1 MLSSFSKWL
10 KSFLSDRRGSI
21 SVIFAISTIPL
32 VLAVGSAVDYAKL
45 SKMRSELQGAL
56 DSAVLA
62 GAAYRHAQDSERIGE
77 AQAFLSSNFDGLLV
91 TGAFTADGDP
101 TRGLIATVRG
111 TARISVPMAFMGIVG
126 LGTVDVAVGAAA
138 RGVVGPPI
146 CMLALDPDV
155 THGLDIQG
163 TTDFDAIDCA
173 VHTNSGSPRALNQD
187 GGATGDADLFCA
199 AGGFEGENFTPQPYS
214 RCGTVPD
221 PFAALPMPVVSGCDE
236 HNTQMTNGTHILSPG
251 VYCGGIR
258 ALAFADVT
266 LLPGIYVIKDGDL
279 ELQAHSNIHGAGVFF
294 YFYGN
299 NAFLNHHSQ
308 AIIDISA
315 PTSGDYAG
323 IAMSQD
329 ALSSVGETSILSGG
343 PDVRI
348 VGSLHFPTQILKIA
362 GGGDFAN
369 ISPYMPMIASSFIV
383 TGNGVMTVQ
392 VDMDAAGYQDQLA
405 HAADGVILIE

>member
-1 MLSSFSKWL
+1 MLSFFSKWL
-10 KSFLSDRRGSI
+10 KSFFSDRRGS
-21 SVIFAISTIPL
+21 VAVFFGISTIPL
-32 VLAVGSAVDYAKL
+32 VLAVGSAVDYATIA
-45 SKMRSELQGAL
+45 KMRTELQGAL

-77 AQAFLSSNFDGLLV
+77 AQAFLSTNFDSPLQV

-126 LGTVDVAVGAAA
+126 IGTVDVVVAAAA

-199 AGGFEGENFTPQPYS
+199 RGGYEGENFTPEPYS

-221 PFAALPMPVVSGCDE
+221 PFAELPMPTVSGCDE
-236 HNTQMTNGTHILSPG
+236 HNLQLTNGVHTLSPG
-251 VYCGGIR
+251 VYCGGMR
-258 ALAFADVT
+258 ALALADVT
-266 LLPGIYVIKDGDL
+266 
-279 ELQAHSNIHGAGVFF
+279 
-294 YFYGN
+294 
-299 NAFLNHHSQ
+299 
-308 AIIDISA
+308 
-315 PTSGDYAG
+315 
-323 IAMSQD
+323 
-329 ALSSVGETSILSGG
+329 
-343 PDVRI
+343 
-348 VGSLHFPTQILKIA
+348 
-362 GGGDFAN
+362 
-369 ISPYMPMIASSFIV
+369 
-383 TGNGVMTVQ
+383 
-392 VDMDAAGYQDQLA
+392 
-405 HAADGVILIE
+405 